1 MPKGQSLPGAR
12 PLDSSP
18 PGLEGLH
25 PWRHLYPDVLAPT
38 HYTARMILLSV
49 QNLSASR
56 GAKDLFQNVTFGMA
70 EGEKIALIGV
80 NGCGKSTLLSEVA
93 LAIGKSHPHIQS
105 TPGLAVALL
114 SQTPSFLPED
124 TILEHLFRGD
134 SGVVQLIRDYH
145 RCLVDLE
152 GDQAEAAGAALSDL
166 MARMDVAQAWDYER
180 RVTSILKELHI
191 SDLTQKM
198 GTLSGGMV
206 KKVALARLF
215 FEDADLLILD
225 EPTNHLDIETID
237 WMETMLK
244 RSQAAVLM
252 VTHDRYFLDR
262 VCTRIFE
269 IDQKTL
275 FIYEGNYPVFL
286 EQRAARLLAQQ
297 NQEMTIQSILRVE
310 LEWLKRG
317 PKARSTKQKARKDRI
332 DEMQNR
338 QGLEEVSAIEL
349 GVSGRRLGKKILEL
363 KKITKSFGDKPV
375 LSPFSYTFKEGDKIG
390 ILGPNGAG
398 KSTLFNLISERLVP
412 DSGVVDAGIN
422 THFGH
427 FEQQSD
433 AMDEAMSVLSYA
445 KQYGEQ
451 IMMHDGVRVSVAK
464 LLERFLFPVSSFN
477 TLIGK
482 LSGGERRRL
491 QLVCMLLENPN
502 FLLFDEPTNDL
513 DVMTLSVLESFLLGF
528 KGCVLIISHDRYFL
542 DRVVD
547 QLFVFDG
554 NGGISPFW
562 GGYSD
567 YADSLKF
574 KPVLAPS
581 PPQEKAPVVSKPVSE
596 KKKNLSFKEQA
607 EFEKLEST
615 IESLET
621 EKEGLTALFLSDT
634 TTADAYKMAGLRLS
648 EIEDSLETL
657 MARWEALAERA

>member
-1 MPKGQSLPGAR
+1 
-12 PLDSSP
+12 
-18 PGLEGLH
+18 
-25 PWRHLYPDVLAPT
+25 
-38 HYTARMILLSV
+38 MIVLSV

-56 GAKDLFQNVTFGMA
+56 GAKDLFHDVGFA
-70 EGEKIALIGV
+70 LASGEKIALIGV

-93 LAIGKSHPHIQS
+93 TAIGSTHPNIQF
-105 TPGLAVALL
+105 TPGLSVAVLAQNPL
-114 SQTPSFLPED
+114 FEPED
-124 TILEHLFRGD
+124 TILEHVFRGD
-134 SGVVQLIRDYH
+134 SGVVQLLRDYH
-145 RCLVDLE
+145 LCLTALE
-152 GDQAEAAGAALSDL
+152 GENAEAAGVELSDL
-166 MARMDVAQAWDYER
+166 MARMDVAQAWDYEG

-191 SDLTQKM
+191 TDLTQKM

-215 FEDADLLILD
+215 FEDAALLILD

-275 FIYEGNYPVFL
+275 FVYEGNYPVFL
-286 EQRAARLLAQQ
+286 AQRAERLAAQQ

-317 PKARSTKQKARKDRI
+317 PKARSTKQKARKERI
-332 DEMQNR
+332 EVMQNR
-338 QGLEEVSAIEL
+338 TGMQEEVYIEL
-349 GVSGRRLGKKILEL
+349 GVAGRRLGKKILEL
-363 KKITKSFGDKPV
+363 KAITKSFGNKPV
-375 LSPFSYTFKEGDKIG
+375 LNPFSYTFKEGDKIG

-398 KSTLFNLISERLVP
+398 KSTLFNLISARILP
-412 DSGVVDAGIN
+412 DTGIVDTGIN

-433 AMDEAMSVLSYA
+433 AMDPNMSVLAYA

-451 IMMHDGVRVSVAK
+451 ITMHDGLRVSAAK
-464 LLERFLFPVSSFN
+464 LLERFLFPTSSFN
-477 TLIGK
+477 TLTAK

-513 DVMTLSVLESFLLGF
+513 DVMTLSVLESFLLEF
-528 KGCVLIISHDRYFL
+528 KGCILIISHDRYFL

-554 NGGISPFW
+554 KGGITPFW

-567 YADSLKF
+567 YADSLKLKPAPVLVQEKVAVVVA
-574 KPVLAPS
+574 KPVTD
-581 PPQEKAPVVSKPVSE
+581 
-596 KKKNLSFKEQA
+596 KKKNLSFKEQS
-607 EFEKLEST
+607 EFQKLET
-615 IESLET
+615 DIEALET
-621 EKEGLTALFLSDT
+621 EKEGLTKMFLSDT
-634 TTADAYKMAGLRLS
+634 TTADAYKAAGLRLS
-648 EIEDSLETL
+648 EIEEALESK
-657 MARWEALAERA
+657 MARWEYLAERA